1 MYTTAADNG
10 HARAQWQLGYAY
22 EDGLLGLKIDIEMAL
37 MWFKKAAACGDGDA
51 QWRLGKA
58 YEYGELTLAIDLWAA
73 RNRYQDAAEGGG
85 VFSI

>member
-37 MWFKKAAACGDGDA
+37 IWFKKAAAEGGNVFSRDA
-51 QWRLGKA
+51 QFRLGKA
-58 YEYGELTLAIDLWAA
+58 HEFGELTLAIDLEAA
-73 RNRYQDAAEGGG
+73 RTW
-85 VFSI
+85 